1 MVKVVSIIEPKGCA
15 TRILVLSSNTSDC
28 LRGIFEADEA
38 DTIIPTINR
47 AGLL

>member
-15 TRILVLSSNTSDC
+15 ARILVLSSKHFDC
-28 LRGIFEADEA
+28 LRETFEANEA